1 MTVIRTKLGC
11 NAPLFLALGV
21 ARALFR
27 TLHGG
32 TLGLPTCEYAK
43 CDVTTEEK
51 KSLGKVF
58 LRRKRRC
65 LQGLSFLV
73 QVQVR
78 MPEKSVQEIDR
89 WVAEG
94 RFASRSEAI
103 KTIVAMHQERERT
116 REFYKLLLERS
127 REAKEKPEILLSLEE
142 VS

>member
-1 MTVIRTKLGC
+1 MQVDGSSDIQH
-11 NAPLFLALGV
+11 AEA
-21 ARALFR
+21 
-27 TLHGG
+27 
-32 TLGLPTCEYAK
+32 E
-43 CDVTTEEK
+43 

-58 LRRKRRC
+58 LQRKRVC
-65 LQGLSFLV
+65 LQGESLVV

-78 MPEKSVQEIDR
+78 MPEKAVQEIDK
-89 WVAEG
+89 WIADG
-94 RFASRSEAI
+94 RFASRSDAI

>member
-1 MTVIRTKLGC
+1 M
-11 NAPLFLALGV
+11 
-21 ARALFR
+21 
-27 TLHGG
+27 
-32 TLGLPTCEYAK
+32 
-43 CDVTTEEK
+43 
-51 KSLGKVF
+51 
-58 LRRKRRC
+58 
-65 LQGLSFLV
+65 V

-78 MPEKSVQEIDR
+78 MPEKSVQEIDK

>member
-11 NAPLFLALGV
+11 NAPLFLALEV

-43 CDVTTEEK
+43 CDAITEEK

-58 LRRKRRC
+58 LRRKRPC

-89 WVAEG
+89 WVSEG
-94 RFASRSEAI
+94 RFASRSDAI

>member
-1 MTVIRTKLGC
+1 M
-11 NAPLFLALGV
+11 
-21 ARALFR
+21 
-27 TLHGG
+27 
-32 TLGLPTCEYAK
+32 
-43 CDVTTEEK
+43 
-51 KSLGKVF
+51 
-58 LRRKRRC
+58 
-65 LQGLSFLV
+65 V

-78 MPEKSVQEIDR
+78 MPEKTVREIDK
-89 WVAEG
+89 WIAEG

>member
-1 MTVIRTKLGC
+1 MHPCFAIE
-11 NAPLFLALGV
+11 V

-43 CDVTTEEK
+43 CDVTTEGKE
-51 KSLGKVF
+51 SLGKVF

-65 LQGLSFLV
+65 LHGLSFLV

-78 MPEKSVQEIDR
+78 MPEKSVQEIDK
-89 WVAEG
+89 WIAEG

-127 REAKEKPEILLSLEE
+127 KEVKEKPEILLSLEE